1 MSALENIRKG
11 LSSSGATLIVGILI
25 VGLVATF
32 GNFLGTDNAFSNQ
45 KVLEINGQDISI
57 QEFSLEAN
65 RLNSIFS
72 NQEISLEQDQ
82 VTQIA
87 QDSLIQ
93 RILLAQQSDD
103 NGFYVNESFVKEIIQ
118 ADPTF
123 ARDGIFNL
131 DVFRGFLLRSGLG
144 AEEFQN
150 ILRTQYKSIQLNE
163 VLNASAFIPDD
174 HLNKFVSSI
183 NHHRDI
189 TFKKISLAEEANKES
204 LSEEEIINYYNE
216 EGSQFM
222 VESKASFSIIDLNTN
237 FLESK
242 VQVTDSEVSAEL
254 INLEEQ
260 SSNSGQKRIS
270 HIQVDFD
277 SLSKIEALQK
287 VDDNENKNFSDL
299 AKKYSDDKSSS
310 IKGGE
315 LPWFGINRMTPPF
328 EKVAFEIDSIGEFS
342 KPFETQYGWHIV
354 KLIDKKILGS
364 FEEEKSDIL
373 NKIDLE
379 LISFEDAVT
388 NFSDDL
394 GSKNLEGDLGYT
406 DGTIFPIEFEEVIK
420 DLSLNEVSS
429 VVELSSSFHLI
440 KLTESNVDSFTTKD
454 ARNSLID
461 QKTQSL
467 FVSIEENILSSIDGN
482 KNLIE
487 ISQLVDLPIKSF
499 SNVSLN
505 DAPEYLKASEDFL
518 DVYDSLSP
526 GEILEFPIDND
537 RLVFLEVKEFF
548 PERQKTLEEA
558 EKDIAQ
564 ILKFQKVQDNLNN
577 LVDESVLLF
586 AQANSSEL
594 TSYEDLKRDTSLLPN
609 SMVSEIF
616 SLRKDQINQIRRF
629 DALEGDT
636 YVYILDSID
645 EIELENSSEED
656 FQQNEFAKS
665 AVINI
670 EDSLLMEQLRS
681 NASIKLGNLL

>member
-11 LSSSGATLIVGILI
+11 LSSSGSTLIVGILI

-103 NGFYVNESFVKEIIQ
+103 NGFYVTESFVKEIIQ

-123 ARDGIFNL
+123 ARDGAFNL

-150 ILRTQYKSIQLNE
+150 ILKTQYKSIQLNE
-163 VLNASAFIPDD
+163 ALNASAFIPDD

-189 TFKKISLAEEANKES
+189 TFKKISLADEAKKES

-216 EGSQFM
+216 EGNQFM
-222 VESKASFSIIDLNTN
+222 IESKASFSIIDLNTN

-287 VDDNENKNFSDL
+287 VDDIKNQ
-299 AKKYSDDKSSS
+299 
-310 IKGGE
+310 
-315 LPWFGINRMTPPF
+315 
-328 EKVAFEIDSIGEFS
+328 IDSG
-342 KPFETQYGWHIV
+342 
-354 KLIDKKILGS
+354 
-364 FEEEKSDIL
+364 
-373 NKIDLE
+373 

-394 GSKNLEGDLGYT
+394 GSKSLEGDLGYT
-406 DGTIFPIEFEEVIK
+406 DGTIFPVEFEEVIK
-420 DLSLNEVSS
+420 DLSLNEISS
-429 VVELSSSFHLI
+429 VVELSSSLHLI
-440 KLTESNVDSFTTKD
+440 KLTESNVDSFTAKD

-505 DAPEYLKASEDFL
+505 DAPEYLKTSEDFL
-518 DVYDSLSP
+518 DAYDSLSP
-526 GEILEFPIDND
+526 GEIFEFPIDND
-537 RLVFLEVKEFF
+537 RLVFLEVEEFF

-558 EKDIAQ
+558 EKDIAE

-586 AQANSSEL
+586 AQASSSEL

-629 DALEGDT
+629 DAIEGDT
-636 YVYILDSID
+636 YVYTLDSID
-645 EIELENSSEED
+645 EIELEDSSEED
-656 FQQNEFAKS
+656 SQQNEFAKS

-681 NASIKLGNLL
+681 SASIKLGNLL

>member
-65 RLNSIFS
+65 RLNSIFA

-103 NGFYVNESFVKEIIQ
+103 NGFYVTESFVKEIIQ

-123 ARDGIFNL
+123 ARDGAFNL

-287 VDDNENKNFSDL
+287 VDDIQNQ
-299 AKKYSDDKSSS
+299 
-310 IKGGE
+310 
-315 LPWFGINRMTPPF
+315 
-328 EKVAFEIDSIGEFS
+328 IDSG
-342 KPFETQYGWHIV
+342 
-354 KLIDKKILGS
+354 
-364 FEEEKSDIL
+364 
-373 NKIDLE
+373 

-558 EKDIAQ
+558 EKDITQ

-636 YVYILDSID
+636 YVYTLDSID
-645 EIELENSSEED
+645 EIELENSSDED

>member
-11 LSSSGATLIVGILI
+11 LSSSGSTLIVGILI

-72 NQEISLEQDQ
+72 NQEISLEQEQ

-93 RILLAQQSDD
+93 RILLAQQSDN
-103 NGFYVNESFVKEIIQ
+103 NGFYVTESFVKEIIQ

-123 ARDGIFNL
+123 TRDGVFNL

-150 ILRTQYKSIQLNE
+150 ILKTQYKSIQLNE
-163 VLNASAFIPDD
+163 ALNASAFIPDD

-189 TFKKISLAEEANKES
+189 TFKKISLAEEAKKES
-204 LSEEEIINYYNE
+204 LSEEEIINFYNE

-222 VESKASFSIIDLNTN
+222 IESKASFSIIDLNTN

-260 SSNSGQKRIS
+260 SSKSGQKRIS
-270 HIQVDFD
+270 HIQIDFD

-287 VDDNENKNFSDL
+287 VDDI
-299 AKKYSDDKSSS
+299 KKQ
-310 IKGGE
+310 
-315 LPWFGINRMTPPF
+315 
-328 EKVAFEIDSIGEFS
+328 IDSG
-342 KPFETQYGWHIV
+342 
-354 KLIDKKILGS
+354 
-364 FEEEKSDIL
+364 
-373 NKIDLE
+373 

-394 GSKNLEGDLGYT
+394 GSKSLEGDLGYT
-406 DGTIFPIEFEEVIK
+406 DGTIFPNEFEEVIK
-420 DLSLNEVSS
+420 DLSLNEISS
-429 VVELSSSFHLI
+429 VVELSSSLHLI
-440 KLTESNVDSFTTKD
+440 KLTESNVDSFTAKD

-467 FVSIEENILSSIDGN
+467 FASIEENILSSIDGN
-482 KNLIE
+482 KDLVE
-487 ISQLVDLPIKSF
+487 ISQLLDLPVKSF
-499 SNVSLN
+499 SNVSFN
-505 DAPEYLKASEDFL
+505 DAPEYLQTSEDFL
-518 DVYDSLSP
+518 DTYDSLSP

-537 RLVFLEVKEFF
+537 RLVFLEVEEFF

-558 EKDIAQ
+558 EEDIEE

-586 AQANSSEL
+586 AQASSSEL

-629 DALEGDT
+629 DAIEGDT
-636 YVYILDSID
+636 YVYTLDSID
-645 EIELENSSEED
+645 EIELEASEED
-656 FQQNEFAKS
+656 SQQNEFAKS

-681 NASIKLGNLL
+681 SASIKLGNLL

>member
-103 NGFYVNESFVKEIIQ
+103 NGFYVTESFVKEIIQ

-123 ARDGIFNL
+123 ARDGAFNL

-277 SLSKIEALQK
+277 SLSKIEALQR
-287 VDDNENKNFSDL
+287 VD
-299 AKKYSDDKSSS
+299 
-310 IKGGE
+310 
-315 LPWFGINRMTPPF
+315 
-328 EKVAFEIDSIGEFS
+328 
-342 KPFETQYGWHIV
+342 
-354 KLIDKKILGS
+354 
-364 FEEEKSDIL
+364 DIL
-373 NKIDLE
+373 NKIDLG

-394 GSKNLEGDLGYT
+394 GSKSLEGDLGYT

-482 KNLIE
+482 KDLIE

-558 EKDIAQ
+558 EKDITQ

>member
-11 LSSSGATLIVGILI
+11 LSSSGSTLIVGILI

-32 GNFLGTDNAFSNQ
+32 GNFLGTDNTFSNQ

-87 QDSLIQ
+87 QDSLTQ

-103 NGFYVNESFVKEIIQ
+103 NGFYVTESFVKEIIQ

-123 ARDGIFNL
+123 ARDGAFNL

-150 ILRTQYKSIQLNE
+150 ILKTQYKSIQLNE
-163 VLNASAFIPDD
+163 ALNASAFIPDD
-174 HLNKFVSSI
+174 HLNKFISSI

-189 TFKKISLAEEANKES
+189 TFKKISLADEANKES
-204 LSEEEIINYYNE
+204 LSDEELINYYNE
-216 EGSQFM
+216 EGNKFM
-222 VESKASFSIIDLNTN
+222 IESKASFSIIDLNTN
-237 FLESK
+237 FLQSK

-287 VDDNENKNFSDL
+287 VDDIKNQ
-299 AKKYSDDKSSS
+299 
-310 IKGGE
+310 
-315 LPWFGINRMTPPF
+315 
-328 EKVAFEIDSIGEFS
+328 IDSG
-342 KPFETQYGWHIV
+342 
-354 KLIDKKILGS
+354 
-364 FEEEKSDIL
+364 
-373 NKIDLE
+373 

-394 GSKNLEGDLGYT
+394 GSKSLEGDLGYT
-406 DGTIFPIEFEEVIK
+406 DGTIFPVEFEEVIK
-420 DLSLNEVSS
+420 DLSLNEISS
-429 VVELSSSFHLI
+429 VVELNSSLHLI
-440 KLTESNVDSFTTKD
+440 KLTESNVDTYTARD

-505 DAPEYLKASEDFL
+505 DAPEYLKTSVDFL
-518 DVYDSLSP
+518 DAYDSLSP

-537 RLVFLEVKEFF
+537 RLVFLEVEEFF

-558 EKDIAQ
+558 EKDIAE

-586 AQANSSEL
+586 AQTSPSEL

-629 DALEGDT
+629 DAIEGDT
-636 YVYILDSID
+636 YVYTLDSID
-645 EIELENSSEED
+645 EIELEDSSEED
-656 FQQNEFAKS
+656 SQQNEFAKS

-681 NASIKLGNLL
+681 SASIKLGNLL

>member
-11 LSSSGATLIVGILI
+11 LSSSGSTLIVGILI

-103 NGFYVNESFVKEIIQ
+103 NGFYVTESFVKEIIQ

-123 ARDGIFNL
+123 SRDGVFNL

-163 VLNASAFIPDD
+163 ALNASAFIPDD

-189 TFKKISLAEEANKES
+189 TFKKISLADEAKKES

-242 VQVTDSEVSAEL
+242 VQITDSEVSAEL

-287 VDDNENKNFSDL
+287 VDDIKNQ
-299 AKKYSDDKSSS
+299 
-310 IKGGE
+310 
-315 LPWFGINRMTPPF
+315 
-328 EKVAFEIDSIGEFS
+328 IDSG
-342 KPFETQYGWHIV
+342 
-354 KLIDKKILGS
+354 
-364 FEEEKSDIL
+364 
-373 NKIDLE
+373 

-394 GSKNLEGDLGYT
+394 GSKSLEGDLGYT
-406 DGTIFPIEFEEVIK
+406 DGTIFPVEFEEVIK
-420 DLSLNEVSS
+420 DLSLNEISS
-429 VVELSSSFHLI
+429 VVELSSSLHLI
-440 KLTESNVDSFTTKD
+440 KLTESNVDSFTAKD

-505 DAPEYLKASEDFL
+505 DAPEYLKTSEDFL
-518 DVYDSLSP
+518 DAYDSLSP
-526 GEILEFPIDND
+526 GEILELPIDND
-537 RLVFLEVKEFF
+537 RLVFLEVEEFF

-558 EKDIAQ
+558 EKDINRN
-564 ILKFQKVQDNLNN
+564 IKIPK
-577 LVDESVLLF
+577 
-586 AQANSSEL
+586 SS
-594 TSYEDLKRDTSLLPN
+594 R
-609 SMVSEIF
+609 
-616 SLRKDQINQIRRF
+616 
-629 DALEGDT
+629 
-636 YVYILDSID
+636 
-645 EIELENSSEED
+645 
-656 FQQNEFAKS
+656 
-665 AVINI
+665 
-670 EDSLLMEQLRS
+670 
-681 NASIKLGNLL
+681 

>member
-11 LSSSGATLIVGILI
+11 LSSSGSTLIVGILI

-65 RLNSIFS
+65 RLNSIFT

-103 NGFYVNESFVKEIIQ
+103 NGFHVTETFVKEIIQ

-123 ARDGIFNL
+123 SRDGVFNL

-150 ILRTQYKSIQLNE
+150 ILSTQYKSIQLNE
-163 VLNASAFIPDD
+163 TLNASAFVPDD
-174 HLNKFVSSI
+174 HLSKFISSI

-189 TFKKISLAEEANKES
+189 TFKKISLDEEAKKES
-204 LSEEEIINYYNE
+204 LSQDEIMNYYNE

-222 VESKASFSIIDLNTN
+222 LASKSSFSMIDLNVN

-242 VQVTDSEVSAEL
+242 IQITDSEVSAEL
-254 INLEEQ
+254 INLKEQ

-277 SLSKIEALQK
+277 SLSKIQALQE
-287 VDDNENKNFSDL
+287 VNEIKNQ
-299 AKKYSDDKSSS
+299 
-310 IKGGE
+310 
-315 LPWFGINRMTPPF
+315 
-328 EKVAFEIDSIGEFS
+328 IDSG
-342 KPFETQYGWHIV
+342 
-354 KLIDKKILGS
+354 
-364 FEEEKSDIL
+364 
-373 NKIDLE
+373 
-379 LISFEDAVT
+379 LISFKDAVT

-394 GSKNLEGDLGYT
+394 GSKSLEGDLGYT

-420 DLSLNEVSS
+420 DLSLNEISS
-429 VVELSSSFHLI
+429 VVELSSSLHLI
-440 KLTESNVDSFTTKD
+440 KLTESNVDTYTARD

-482 KNLIE
+482 QNLKE
-487 ISQLVDLPIKSF
+487 ISQSVDLPIKSF
-499 SNVSLN
+499 SKVSLN
-505 DAPEYLKASEDFL
+505 DAPEYLKTSEVFL
-518 DVYDSLSP
+518 DAYDSLSP

-537 RLVFLEVKEFF
+537 RLVFLEVEEFF
-548 PERQKTLEEA
+548 PERQKTFEEA
-558 EKDIAQ
+558 EKDISE
-564 ILKFQKVQDNLNN
+564 ILKFQKVQSNLSN
-577 LVDESVLLF
+577 LVDESILLF
-586 AQANSSEL
+586 AKSNSPEL

-636 YVYILDSID
+636 YVYTLDSID
-645 EIELENSSEED
+645 EIKLDDSSKD
-656 FQQNEFAKS
+656 DQQNEFAKS

>member
-65 RLNSIFS
+65 RLNSIFA

-103 NGFYVNESFVKEIIQ
+103 NGFYVTESFVKEIIQ

-123 ARDGIFNL
+123 ARDGAFNL

-277 SLSKIEALQK
+277 SLSKIEALQR
-287 VDDNENKNFSDL
+287 VD
-299 AKKYSDDKSSS
+299 
-310 IKGGE
+310 
-315 LPWFGINRMTPPF
+315 
-328 EKVAFEIDSIGEFS
+328 
-342 KPFETQYGWHIV
+342 
-354 KLIDKKILGS
+354 
-364 FEEEKSDIL
+364 DIL
-373 NKIDLE
+373 NKIDLG

-440 KLTESNVDSFTTKD
+440 KLTESNIDSFTTKD

-505 DAPEYLKASEDFL
+505 DAPEYLKTSEDFL
-518 DVYDSLSP
+518 NVYDSLLP

-558 EKDIAQ
+558 EKDITQ

-636 YVYILDSID
+636 YVYTLDSID

-670 EDSLLMEQLRS
+670 EESLLMEQLRS

>member
-11 LSSSGATLIVGILI
+11 LSSSGSTLIVGILI

-103 NGFYVNESFVKEIIQ
+103 NGFYVSESFVKEIIQ

-123 ARDGIFNL
+123 ARDGAFNL

-150 ILRTQYKSIQLNE
+150 ILKTQYKSIQLNE
-163 VLNASAFIPDD
+163 ALNASAFIPDD
-174 HLNKFVSSI
+174 HLNKFISSI

-189 TFKKISLAEEANKES
+189 TFKKISLADEANKES
-204 LSEEEIINYYNE
+204 LSEGEIINYYNE
-216 EGSQFM
+216 EGNQFM
-222 VESKASFSIIDLNTN
+222 IESKASFSIIDLNTN

-277 SLSKIEALQK
+277 SPTKIEALQE
-287 VDDNENKNFSDL
+287 VNDIKNQ
-299 AKKYSDDKSSS
+299 
-310 IKGGE
+310 
-315 LPWFGINRMTPPF
+315 
-328 EKVAFEIDSIGEFS
+328 IDSG
-342 KPFETQYGWHIV
+342 
-354 KLIDKKILGS
+354 
-364 FEEEKSDIL
+364 
-373 NKIDLE
+373 

-394 GSKNLEGDLGYT
+394 GSKSLEGDLGYT
-406 DGTIFPIEFEEVIK
+406 DGTIFPIEFEDAIK

-429 VVELSSSFHLI
+429 VIELSSSLHLI
-440 KLTESNVDSFTTKD
+440 KLTESNVDTYTARD

-505 DAPEYLKASEDFL
+505 DAPEYLKTSDDFL
-518 DVYDSLSP
+518 NSYDSFEP
-526 GEILEFPIDND
+526 GEIFEFPIDND
-537 RLVFLEVKEFF
+537 RLVFLEVSEFF

-558 EKDIAQ
+558 EKDIIE

-586 AQANSSEL
+586 AQASSSEL

-629 DALEGDT
+629 DAIEGDT
-636 YVYILDSID
+636 YVYTLDSID
-645 EIELENSSEED
+645 EIELEESSGED
-656 FQQNEFAKS
+656 SQQNEFAKS

>member
-65 RLNSIFS
+65 RLNSIFA

-103 NGFYVNESFVKEIIQ
+103 NGFYVTESFVKEIIQ

-123 ARDGIFNL
+123 ARDGAFNL

-287 VDDNENKNFSDL
+287 VDDIKNQ
-299 AKKYSDDKSSS
+299 
-310 IKGGE
+310 
-315 LPWFGINRMTPPF
+315 
-328 EKVAFEIDSIGEFS
+328 IDSG
-342 KPFETQYGWHIV
+342 
-354 KLIDKKILGS
+354 
-364 FEEEKSDIL
+364 
-373 NKIDLE
+373 
-379 LISFEDAVT
+379 LISFEDAVN
-388 NFSDDL
+388 NFSDDM

-636 YVYILDSID
+636 YVYTLDSID
-645 EIELENSSEED
+645 EIELENSSDED

-670 EDSLLMEQLRS
+670 EESLLMKQLRS

>member
-103 NGFYVNESFVKEIIQ
+103 NGFYVTESFVKEIIQ

-123 ARDGIFNL
+123 ARDGAFDL

-287 VDDNENKNFSDL
+287 VDDIQNQ
-299 AKKYSDDKSSS
+299 
-310 IKGGE
+310 
-315 LPWFGINRMTPPF
+315 
-328 EKVAFEIDSIGEFS
+328 IDSG
-342 KPFETQYGWHIV
+342 
-354 KLIDKKILGS
+354 
-364 FEEEKSDIL
+364 
-373 NKIDLE
+373 

-482 KNLIE
+482 KDLVE

-505 DAPEYLKASEDFL
+505 DAPEYLKTSEDFL
-518 DVYDSLSP
+518 NVYDSLLP

-558 EKDIAQ
+558 EKDITQ

-636 YVYILDSID
+636 YVYTLDSID
-645 EIELENSSEED
+645 EIELENSSDED

>member
-65 RLNSIFS
+65 RLNSIFA

-103 NGFYVNESFVKEIIQ
+103 NGFYVAESFVKEIIQ

-277 SLSKIEALQK
+277 SLSKIEALQR
-287 VDDNENKNFSDL
+287 VD
-299 AKKYSDDKSSS
+299 
-310 IKGGE
+310 
-315 LPWFGINRMTPPF
+315 
-328 EKVAFEIDSIGEFS
+328 
-342 KPFETQYGWHIV
+342 
-354 KLIDKKILGS
+354 
-364 FEEEKSDIL
+364 DIL

-394 GSKNLEGDLGYT
+394 GSKSLEGDLGYT

-636 YVYILDSID
+636 YVYTLDSID
-645 EIELENSSEED
+645 EIELENSSDED

-670 EDSLLMEQLRS
+670 EESLLMKQLRS

>member
-65 RLNSIFS
+65 RLNSIFA

-103 NGFYVNESFVKEIIQ
+103 NGFYVTESFVKEIIQ

-123 ARDGIFNL
+123 ARDGAFNL

-277 SLSKIEALQK
+277 SLSKIEALQR
-287 VDDNENKNFSDL
+287 VD
-299 AKKYSDDKSSS
+299 
-310 IKGGE
+310 
-315 LPWFGINRMTPPF
+315 
-328 EKVAFEIDSIGEFS
+328 
-342 KPFETQYGWHIV
+342 
-354 KLIDKKILGS
+354 
-364 FEEEKSDIL
+364 DIL
-373 NKIDLE
+373 NKIDLG

-505 DAPEYLKASEDFL
+505 DAPEYLKTSEDFL
-518 DVYDSLSP
+518 NVYDSLLP

>member
-11 LSSSGATLIVGILI
+11 LSSSGSTLIVGILI

-103 NGFYVNESFVKEIIQ
+103 NGFYVAESFVKEIIQ

-123 ARDGIFNL
+123 ARDGAFNL

-150 ILRTQYKSIQLNE
+150 ILKTQYKSIQLNE
-163 VLNASAFIPDD
+163 ALNASAFIPDN

-189 TFKKISLAEEANKES
+189 TFKKISLADEANKES
-204 LSEEEIINYYNE
+204 LSDEELINYYNE
-216 EGSQFM
+216 EGNKFM
-222 VESKASFSIIDLNTN
+222 IESKASFSIIDLNTN

-277 SLSKIEALQK
+277 SLSKIEALQR
-287 VDDNENKNFSDL
+287 VDDI
-299 AKKYSDDKSSS
+299 KKQ
-310 IKGGE
+310 
-315 LPWFGINRMTPPF
+315 
-328 EKVAFEIDSIGEFS
+328 IDSG
-342 KPFETQYGWHIV
+342 
-354 KLIDKKILGS
+354 
-364 FEEEKSDIL
+364 
-373 NKIDLE
+373 

-394 GSKNLEGDLGYT
+394 GSKSLEGDLGYT
-406 DGTIFPIEFEEVIK
+406 DGTIFPVEFEEVIK
-420 DLSLNEVSS
+420 DLSLNEISS
-429 VVELSSSFHLI
+429 VVELSSSLHLI
-440 KLTESNVDSFTTKD
+440 KLTESNVDSFTAKD

-505 DAPEYLKASEDFL
+505 DAPEYLKTSEDFL
-518 DVYDSLSP
+518 DAYDSLSP

-537 RLVFLEVKEFF
+537 RLVFLEVEEFF

-558 EKDIAQ
+558 EEDITE

-586 AQANSSEL
+586 AQASSSEL

-629 DALEGDT
+629 DAIEGDT
-636 YVYILDSID
+636 YVYTLDSID
-645 EIELENSSEED
+645 EIELEASEED
-656 FQQNEFAKS
+656 SQQNEFAKS

-681 NASIKLGNLL
+681 SASIKLGNLL

>member
-11 LSSSGATLIVGILI
+11 LSSSGSTLIVGILI

-103 NGFYVNESFVKEIIQ
+103 NGFYVTESFVKEIIQ

-123 ARDGIFNL
+123 ARDGAFNL
-131 DVFRGFLLRSGLG
+131 DIFRGFLLRSGLG

-163 VLNASAFIPDD
+163 ALNASAFIPDD

-189 TFKKISLAEEANKES
+189 TFKKISLTDEANKES

-216 EGSQFM
+216 EGNRFM
-222 VESKASFSIIDLNTN
+222 VESKAAFSIIDLNTN

-287 VDDNENKNFSDL
+287 VDDIKNQ
-299 AKKYSDDKSSS
+299 
-310 IKGGE
+310 
-315 LPWFGINRMTPPF
+315 
-328 EKVAFEIDSIGEFS
+328 IDSG
-342 KPFETQYGWHIV
+342 
-354 KLIDKKILGS
+354 
-364 FEEEKSDIL
+364 
-373 NKIDLE
+373 

-394 GSKNLEGDLGYT
+394 GSKSLEGDLGYT
-406 DGTIFPIEFEEVIK
+406 DGTIFPVEFEEVIK
-420 DLSLNEVSS
+420 DLSLNEISS
-429 VVELSSSFHLI
+429 VVELSSSLHLI
-440 KLTESNVDSFTTKD
+440 KLTESNVDSFTAID
-454 ARNSLID
+454 ARNYLID

-505 DAPEYLKASEDFL
+505 DAPEYLRTSEDFL
-518 DVYDSLSP
+518 DAYDSLSP
-526 GEILEFPIDND
+526 GEILELPIDND
-537 RLVFLEVKEFF
+537 RLVFLEVEEFF

-558 EKDIAQ
+558 KEDITE
-564 ILKFQKVQDNLNN
+564 ILKVQKVQDNLNN

-586 AQANSSEL
+586 AQASSSEL

-629 DALEGDT
+629 DAIEGDT
-636 YVYILDSID
+636 YVYTLDSID
-645 EIELENSSEED
+645 EIESETSEED
-656 FQQNEFAKS
+656 SQQNEFAKS

-681 NASIKLGNLL
+681 SASIKLGNLL

>member
-11 LSSSGATLIVGILI
+11 LSSSGSTLIVGILI

-103 NGFYVNESFVKEIIQ
+103 NGFYVTESFVKEIIQ

-123 ARDGIFNL
+123 ARDGAFNL

-163 VLNASAFIPDD
+163 ALNASAFIPDD

-189 TFKKISLAEEANKES
+189 TFKKISLADEAKKES

-287 VDDNENKNFSDL
+287 VDDIKNQ
-299 AKKYSDDKSSS
+299 
-310 IKGGE
+310 
-315 LPWFGINRMTPPF
+315 
-328 EKVAFEIDSIGEFS
+328 IDSG
-342 KPFETQYGWHIV
+342 
-354 KLIDKKILGS
+354 
-364 FEEEKSDIL
+364 
-373 NKIDLE
+373 

-394 GSKNLEGDLGYT
+394 GSKSLEGDLGYT
-406 DGTIFPIEFEEVIK
+406 DGTIFPVEFEEVIK
-420 DLSLNEVSS
+420 DLSLNEISS
-429 VVELSSSFHLI
+429 VVELSSSLHLI
-440 KLTESNVDSFTTKD
+440 KLTESNVDSFTAKD

-505 DAPEYLKASEDFL
+505 DAPEYLKTSEDFL
-518 DVYDSLSP
+518 DAYDSLSP
-526 GEILEFPIDND
+526 GEILELPIDND
-537 RLVFLEVKEFF
+537 RLVFLEVEEFF

-558 EKDIAQ
+558 EKDITE

-586 AQANSSEL
+586 AQTSSSEL

-629 DALEGDT
+629 DAIEGDT
-636 YVYILDSID
+636 YVYTLDSID
-645 EIELENSSEED
+645 EIELEDSSEED
-656 FQQNEFAKS
+656 SQQNEFAKS

>member
-65 RLNSIFS
+65 RLNSIFA

-103 NGFYVNESFVKEIIQ
+103 NGFYVAESFVKEIIQ

-204 LSEEEIINYYNE
+204 LSEEEMINYYNE

-277 SLSKIEALQK
+277 SLSKIEALQR
-287 VDDNENKNFSDL
+287 VD
-299 AKKYSDDKSSS
+299 
-310 IKGGE
+310 
-315 LPWFGINRMTPPF
+315 
-328 EKVAFEIDSIGEFS
+328 
-342 KPFETQYGWHIV
+342 
-354 KLIDKKILGS
+354 
-364 FEEEKSDIL
+364 DIL
-373 NKIDLE
+373 NKIDLG

-394 GSKNLEGDLGYT
+394 GSKSLEGDLGYT

-636 YVYILDSID
+636 YVYTLDSID
-645 EIELENSSEED
+645 EIELENSSDED

-670 EDSLLMEQLRS
+670 EESLLMEQLRS

>member
-65 RLNSIFS
+65 RLNSIFA

-103 NGFYVNESFVKEIIQ
+103 NGFYVTESFVKEIIQ

-123 ARDGIFNL
+123 ARDGAFNL

-287 VDDNENKNFSDL
+287 VDDI
-299 AKKYSDDKSSS
+299 KKQ
-310 IKGGE
+310 
-315 LPWFGINRMTPPF
+315 L
-328 EKVAFEIDSIGEFS
+328 DSG
-342 KPFETQYGWHIV
+342 
-354 KLIDKKILGS
+354 
-364 FEEEKSDIL
+364 
-373 NKIDLE
+373 

-394 GSKNLEGDLGYT
+394 GSKSLEGDLGYT

-482 KNLIE
+482 KDLIE
-487 ISQLVDLPIKSF
+487 ISKLVDLPIKSF

-558 EKDIAQ
+558 EKDITQ

-636 YVYILDSID
+636 YVYTLDSID
-645 EIELENSSEED
+645 EIELENSSDED

-670 EDSLLMEQLRS
+670 EESLLMEQLRS

>member
-11 LSSSGATLIVGILI
+11 LSSSGSTLIVGILI

-65 RLNSIFS
+65 RLNSIFT

-103 NGFYVNESFVKEIIQ
+103 NGFHVTETFVKEIIQ

-123 ARDGIFNL
+123 SRDGIFNL

-150 ILRTQYKSIQLNE
+150 ILSTQYKSIQLHE
-163 VLNASAFIPDD
+163 ALNASAFVPDD
-174 HLNKFVSSI
+174 HLSKFISSI

-189 TFKKISLAEEANKES
+189 TFKKISLTEEAKKET
-204 LSEEEIINYYNE
+204 LSQAEIMNYYNK

-242 VQVTDSEVSAEL
+242 VQITDSEVSAEL

-277 SLSKIEALQK
+277 SLSKIEALQE
-287 VDDNENKNFSDL
+287 VNEIKNQ
-299 AKKYSDDKSSS
+299 
-310 IKGGE
+310 
-315 LPWFGINRMTPPF
+315 
-328 EKVAFEIDSIGEFS
+328 IDSG
-342 KPFETQYGWHIV
+342 
-354 KLIDKKILGS
+354 
-364 FEEEKSDIL
+364 
-373 NKIDLE
+373 
-379 LISFEDAVT
+379 LISFKDAVT

-394 GSKNLEGDLGYT
+394 GSKSLEGDLGYT

-420 DLSLNEVSS
+420 DLSLNEISS
-429 VVELSSSFHLI
+429 VVELSSSLHLI
-440 KLTESNVDSFTTKD
+440 KLTESNVDTYTARD

-482 KNLIE
+482 KNLKE
-487 ISQLVDLPIKSF
+487 ISQSVDLPIKSF
-499 SNVSLN
+499 SKVSLN
-505 DAPEYLKASEDFL
+505 DAPEYLKTSEVFL
-518 DVYDSLSP
+518 DAYDSLSP

-537 RLVFLEVKEFF
+537 RLVFLEVEEFF
-548 PERQKTLEEA
+548 PERQKTFEEA
-558 EKDIAQ
+558 EKDISE
-564 ILKFQKVQDNLNN
+564 ILRFQKVQRNLNN
-577 LVDESVLLF
+577 LVDESILLF
-586 AQANSSEL
+586 AKSNSPEL

-636 YVYILDSID
+636 YVYTLDSID
-645 EIELENSSEED
+645 EIKLDDSSED
-656 FQQNEFAKS
+656 DQQNEFAKS

>member
-65 RLNSIFS
+65 RLNSIFA

-103 NGFYVNESFVKEIIQ
+103 NGFYVTESFVKEIIQ

-123 ARDGIFNL
+123 ARDGAFNL

-287 VDDNENKNFSDL
+287 VDDIQNQ
-299 AKKYSDDKSSS
+299 
-310 IKGGE
+310 
-315 LPWFGINRMTPPF
+315 
-328 EKVAFEIDSIGEFS
+328 IDSG
-342 KPFETQYGWHIV
+342 
-354 KLIDKKILGS
+354 
-364 FEEEKSDIL
+364 
-373 NKIDLE
+373 

-526 GEILEFPIDND
+526 GEILEFTIDND

-558 EKDIAQ
+558 EKDITQ

-636 YVYILDSID
+636 YVYTLDSID
-645 EIELENSSEED
+645 EIELENSSDED

>member
-65 RLNSIFS
+65 RLNSIFA

-103 NGFYVNESFVKEIIQ
+103 NGFYVTESFVKEIIQ

-123 ARDGIFNL
+123 ARDGAFNL

-204 LSEEEIINYYNE
+204 LSEEEMINYYNE

-287 VDDNENKNFSDL
+287 VDDIQNQ
-299 AKKYSDDKSSS
+299 
-310 IKGGE
+310 
-315 LPWFGINRMTPPF
+315 
-328 EKVAFEIDSIGEFS
+328 IDSG
-342 KPFETQYGWHIV
+342 
-354 KLIDKKILGS
+354 
-364 FEEEKSDIL
+364 
-373 NKIDLE
+373 
-379 LISFEDAVT
+379 LISFEDAVI

-505 DAPEYLKASEDFL
+505 DAPEYLKTSEDFL
-518 DVYDSLSP
+518 NVYDSLLP

-558 EKDIAQ
+558 EKDITQ

-636 YVYILDSID
+636 YVYTLDSID
-645 EIELENSSEED
+645 EIELENSSDED

-670 EDSLLMEQLRS
+670 EESLLMEQLRS

>member
-103 NGFYVNESFVKEIIQ
+103 NGFYVTESFVKEIIQ

-123 ARDGIFNL
+123 ARDGAFNL

-277 SLSKIEALQK
+277 SLSKIEALQR
-287 VDDNENKNFSDL
+287 VD
-299 AKKYSDDKSSS
+299 
-310 IKGGE
+310 
-315 LPWFGINRMTPPF
+315 
-328 EKVAFEIDSIGEFS
+328 
-342 KPFETQYGWHIV
+342 
-354 KLIDKKILGS
+354 
-364 FEEEKSDIL
+364 DIL
-373 NKIDLE
+373 NKIDLG

-558 EKDIAQ
+558 EKDITQ

-636 YVYILDSID
+636 YVYTLDSID
-645 EIELENSSEED
+645 EIELENSSDED

>member
-11 LSSSGATLIVGILI
+11 LSSSGSTLIVGILI

-103 NGFYVNESFVKEIIQ
+103 NGFYVAESFVKEIIQ

-144 AEEFQN
+144 TEEFQN
-150 ILRTQYKSIQLNE
+150 ILSTQYKSIQLNE
-163 VLNASAFIPDD
+163 ALNASAFIPDD
-174 HLNKFVSSI
+174 HLNKFISSI

-189 TFKKISLAEEANKES
+189 TFRRISLADEANKES
-204 LSEEEIINYYNE
+204 PSKEEIAYYYSE
-216 EGSQFM
+216 KGFQFM
-222 VESKASFSIIDLNTN
+222 VESKATFSIIDLNTN

-287 VDDNENKNFSDL
+287 VDDILNQ
-299 AKKYSDDKSSS
+299 
-310 IKGGE
+310 
-315 LPWFGINRMTPPF
+315 
-328 EKVAFEIDSIGEFS
+328 IDSG
-342 KPFETQYGWHIV
+342 
-354 KLIDKKILGS
+354 
-364 FEEEKSDIL
+364 
-373 NKIDLE
+373 
-379 LISFEDAVT
+379 LISFEDAVN

-467 FVSIEENILSSIDGN
+467 FVSIEENILSSIDEN
-482 KNLIE
+482 KDLIE
-487 ISQLVDLPIKSF
+487 ISKLVDLPIKSF

-505 DAPEYLKASEDFL
+505 DAPEYLKTSEDFL
-518 DVYDSLSP
+518 NVYDSLLP

-558 EKDIAQ
+558 EKDITQ

-636 YVYILDSID
+636 YVYTLDSID
-645 EIELENSSEED
+645 EIELENSSDED

-670 EDSLLMEQLRS
+670 EESLLMEQLRS

>member
-65 RLNSIFS
+65 RLNSIFA

-103 NGFYVNESFVKEIIQ
+103 NGFYVTESFVKEIIQ

-123 ARDGIFNL
+123 ARDGAFNL

-287 VDDNENKNFSDL
+287 VDDIQNQ
-299 AKKYSDDKSSS
+299 
-310 IKGGE
+310 
-315 LPWFGINRMTPPF
+315 
-328 EKVAFEIDSIGEFS
+328 IDSG
-342 KPFETQYGWHIV
+342 
-354 KLIDKKILGS
+354 
-364 FEEEKSDIL
+364 
-373 NKIDLE
+373 

-558 EKDIAQ
+558 EKDITQ

-636 YVYILDSID
+636 YVYTLDSID

>member
-103 NGFYVNESFVKEIIQ
+103 NGFYVTESFVKEIIQ

-123 ARDGIFNL
+123 ARDGAFNL

-189 TFKKISLAEEANKES
+189 TFKKISLAEEANKEN

-216 EGSQFM
+216 EGFQFM

-254 INLEEQ
+254 VNLEEQ

-287 VDDNENKNFSDL
+287 VDDIQNQ
-299 AKKYSDDKSSS
+299 
-310 IKGGE
+310 
-315 LPWFGINRMTPPF
+315 
-328 EKVAFEIDSIGEFS
+328 IDSG
-342 KPFETQYGWHIV
+342 
-354 KLIDKKILGS
+354 
-364 FEEEKSDIL
+364 
-373 NKIDLE
+373 

-482 KNLIE
+482 KDLIE

-505 DAPEYLKASEDFL
+505 DAPEYLKTSEDFL
-518 DVYDSLSP
+518 NVYDSLLP

-558 EKDIAQ
+558 EKDITQ

>member
-1 MSALENIRKG
+1 MSALDNIRKG
-11 LSSSGATLIVGILI
+11 LSSSGSTLIVGILI

-93 RILLAQQSDD
+93 RILLAQQSED
-103 NGFYVNESFVKEIIQ
+103 NGFYVTESFVKEIIQ

-123 ARDGIFNL
+123 SRDGVFNL

-163 VLNASAFIPDD
+163 ALNASAFIPDD

-189 TFKKISLAEEANKES
+189 TFKKISLADEAKKES

-216 EGSQFM
+216 EGFQFM

-260 SSNSGQKRIS
+260 SSSSGQKRIS

-287 VDDNENKNFSDL
+287 VDDIKNQ
-299 AKKYSDDKSSS
+299 
-310 IKGGE
+310 
-315 LPWFGINRMTPPF
+315 
-328 EKVAFEIDSIGEFS
+328 IDSG
-342 KPFETQYGWHIV
+342 
-354 KLIDKKILGS
+354 
-364 FEEEKSDIL
+364 
-373 NKIDLE
+373 

-394 GSKNLEGDLGYT
+394 GSKSLEGDLGYT
-406 DGTIFPIEFEEVIK
+406 DGTIFPVEFEEVIK
-420 DLSLNEVSS
+420 DLSLNEISS
-429 VVELSSSFHLI
+429 VVELSSSLHLI
-440 KLTESNVDSFTTKD
+440 KLTESNVDSFTAKD

-487 ISQLVDLPIKSF
+487 ISQLVDLPINSF

-505 DAPEYLKASEDFL
+505 DSPEYLKTSEDFL
-518 DVYDSLSP
+518 DAYNSLSP

-537 RLVFLEVKEFF
+537 RLVFLEVEEYF

-558 EKDIAQ
+558 EKDITE

-577 LVDESVLLF
+577 IVDESVLLF
-586 AQANSSEL
+586 AQASSSEL

-629 DALEGDT
+629 DAIEGDT
-636 YVYILDSID
+636 YVYTLDSID
-645 EIELENSSEED
+645 EIELEASEED
-656 FQQNEFAKS
+656 SQQNEFAKS

-681 NASIKLGNLL
+681 SASIKLGNLL

>member
-11 LSSSGATLIVGILI
+11 LSSSGSTLIVGILI

-103 NGFYVNESFVKEIIQ
+103 NGFYVTESFVKEIIQ

-123 ARDGIFNL
+123 SRDGVFNL

-163 VLNASAFIPDD
+163 ALNASAFIPDD

-189 TFKKISLAEEANKES
+189 TFKKISLADEAKKES

-242 VQVTDSEVSAEL
+242 VQITDSEVSAEL

-287 VDDNENKNFSDL
+287 VDDIKNQ
-299 AKKYSDDKSSS
+299 
-310 IKGGE
+310 
-315 LPWFGINRMTPPF
+315 
-328 EKVAFEIDSIGEFS
+328 IDSG
-342 KPFETQYGWHIV
+342 
-354 KLIDKKILGS
+354 
-364 FEEEKSDIL
+364 
-373 NKIDLE
+373 

-394 GSKNLEGDLGYT
+394 GSKSLEGDLGYT
-406 DGTIFPIEFEEVIK
+406 DGTIFPVEFEEVIK
-420 DLSLNEVSS
+420 DLSLNEISS
-429 VVELSSSFHLI
+429 VVELSSSLHLI
-440 KLTESNVDSFTTKD
+440 KLTESNVDSFTAKD

-505 DAPEYLKASEDFL
+505 DAPEYLKTSEDFL
-518 DVYDSLSP
+518 DAYDSLSP
-526 GEILEFPIDND
+526 GEIFEFPIDND
-537 RLVFLEVKEFF
+537 RLVFLEVEEFF

-558 EKDIAQ
+558 EKDITE

-586 AQANSSEL
+586 AQTSSSEL

-629 DALEGDT
+629 DAIEGDT
-636 YVYILDSID
+636 YVYTLDSID
-645 EIELENSSEED
+645 EIELEDSSEED
-656 FQQNEFAKS
+656 SQQNEFAKS

>member
-11 LSSSGATLIVGILI
+11 LSSSGSTLIVGILI

-65 RLNSIFS
+65 RLSSIFS

-103 NGFYVNESFVKEIIQ
+103 NGFYVSESFVKEIIQ

-123 ARDGIFNL
+123 SRDGTFNL

-163 VLNASAFIPDD
+163 ALNASAFIPDD

-189 TFKKISLAEEANKES
+189 TFKKISLADEAKKES

-216 EGSQFM
+216 VGFQFM

-242 VQVTDSEVSAEL
+242 VQITGSEVSAEL

-277 SLSKIEALQK
+277 SLSRIEALQK
-287 VDDNENKNFSDL
+287 VDDIKNQ
-299 AKKYSDDKSSS
+299 
-310 IKGGE
+310 
-315 LPWFGINRMTPPF
+315 
-328 EKVAFEIDSIGEFS
+328 IDSG
-342 KPFETQYGWHIV
+342 
-354 KLIDKKILGS
+354 
-364 FEEEKSDIL
+364 
-373 NKIDLE
+373 

-394 GSKNLEGDLGYT
+394 GSKSLEGDLGYT
-406 DGTIFPIEFEEVIK
+406 DGTIFPVEFEEVIK
-420 DLSLNEVSS
+420 DMSLNEISS
-429 VVELSSSFHLI
+429 VVELGSSLHLI
-440 KLTESNVDSFTTKD
+440 KLTESNVDSFTAKD

-467 FVSIEENILSSIDGN
+467 FASIEENILSSIDGN
-482 KNLIE
+482 KDLIE
-487 ISQLVDLPIKSF
+487 ISKLLDLPVKSF

-505 DAPEYLKASEDFL
+505 DAPEYLQTSEDFL

-537 RLVFLEVKEFF
+537 RLVFLEVEEFF

-558 EKDIAQ
+558 KKEITE

-586 AQANSSEL
+586 AQTSSSEL

-629 DALEGDT
+629 DAIEGDT
-636 YVYILDSID
+636 YVYTLDSID
-645 EIELENSSEED
+645 EIELEASEED
-656 FQQNEFAKS
+656 SQQNEFAKS
-665 AVINI
+665 AMINI

-681 NASIKLGNLL
+681 SASIKLGNLL

>member
-103 NGFYVNESFVKEIIQ
+103 NGFYVTESFVKEIIQ

-123 ARDGIFNL
+123 ARDGAFNL

-189 TFKKISLAEEANKES
+189 TFKKISLAEEAKKEN

-216 EGSQFM
+216 EGFQFM

-287 VDDNENKNFSDL
+287 VDD
-299 AKKYSDDKSSS
+299 
-310 IKGGE
+310 I
-315 LPWFGINRMTPPF
+315 
-328 EKVAFEIDSIGEFS
+328 
-342 KPFETQYGWHIV
+342 Q
-354 KLIDKKILGS
+354 
-364 FEEEKSDIL
+364 
-373 NKIDLE
+373 NKIDSG

-482 KNLIE
+482 KDLIE
-487 ISQLVDLPIKSF
+487 ISKLVDLPIKSF

-505 DAPEYLKASEDFL
+505 DAPEYLKTSEDFL
-518 DVYDSLSP
+518 NVYDSLLS

-558 EKDIAQ
+558 EKDITQ
-564 ILKFQKVQDNLNN
+564 ILKLQKVQDNLNN
-577 LVDESVLLF
+577 LVDESILLF

>member
-65 RLNSIFS
+65 RLNSIFA

-103 NGFYVNESFVKEIIQ
+103 NGFYVAESFVKEIIQ

-287 VDDNENKNFSDL
+287 VDDIQNQ
-299 AKKYSDDKSSS
+299 
-310 IKGGE
+310 
-315 LPWFGINRMTPPF
+315 
-328 EKVAFEIDSIGEFS
+328 IDSG
-342 KPFETQYGWHIV
+342 
-354 KLIDKKILGS
+354 
-364 FEEEKSDIL
+364 
-373 NKIDLE
+373 

-505 DAPEYLKASEDFL
+505 DAPEYLKTSEDFL
-518 DVYDSLSP
+518 NVYDSLLP

>member
-103 NGFYVNESFVKEIIQ
+103 NGFYVTESFVKEIIQ

-123 ARDGIFNL
+123 ARDGAFNL

-287 VDDNENKNFSDL
+287 VDDIQNQ
-299 AKKYSDDKSSS
+299 
-310 IKGGE
+310 
-315 LPWFGINRMTPPF
+315 
-328 EKVAFEIDSIGEFS
+328 IDSG
-342 KPFETQYGWHIV
+342 
-354 KLIDKKILGS
+354 
-364 FEEEKSDIL
+364 
-373 NKIDLE
+373 

-482 KNLIE
+482 KDLVE

-505 DAPEYLKASEDFL
+505 DAPEYLKTSEDFL
-518 DVYDSLSP
+518 NVYDSLLP

-558 EKDIAQ
+558 EKDITQ

-636 YVYILDSID
+636 YVYTLDSID
-645 EIELENSSEED
+645 EIELENSSDED

-670 EDSLLMEQLRS
+670 EESLLMEQLRS

>member
-103 NGFYVNESFVKEIIQ
+103 NGFYVTESFVKEIIQ

-123 ARDGIFNL
+123 ARDGAFNL

-189 TFKKISLAEEANKES
+189 TFKKISLAEEAKKES

-216 EGSQFM
+216 EGFQFM

-287 VDDNENKNFSDL
+287 VDDIQNQ
-299 AKKYSDDKSSS
+299 
-310 IKGGE
+310 
-315 LPWFGINRMTPPF
+315 
-328 EKVAFEIDSIGEFS
+328 IDSG
-342 KPFETQYGWHIV
+342 
-354 KLIDKKILGS
+354 
-364 FEEEKSDIL
+364 
-373 NKIDLE
+373 

-467 FVSIEENILSSIDGN
+467 FVSIEENILSSIDEN
-482 KNLIE
+482 KDLIE
-487 ISQLVDLPIKSF
+487 ISKLVDLPIKSF

-505 DAPEYLKASEDFL
+505 DAPEYLKTSEDFL
-518 DVYDSLSP
+518 NVYDSLLP

-548 PERQKTLEEA
+548 PERQKNLEEA
-558 EKDIAQ
+558 EKDITQ

-645 EIELENSSEED
+645 EIELENSSDED

>member
-11 LSSSGATLIVGILI
+11 LSSSGSTLIVGILI
-25 VGLVATF
+25 IGLVATF

-65 RLNSIFS
+65 RLNSIFT

-93 RILLAQQSDD
+93 RILLAQQSDN
-103 NGFYVNESFVKEIIQ
+103 NGFHVTETFVKEIIQ

-123 ARDGIFNL
+123 SRDGVFNL

-150 ILRTQYKSIQLNE
+150 ILSTQYKSIQLNE
-163 VLNASAFIPDD
+163 ALNASAFVPDD
-174 HLNKFVSSI
+174 HLSKFISSI

-189 TFKKISLAEEANKES
+189 TFKKISLAEEAKKES
-204 LSEEEIINYYNE
+204 LSQDEIMNYYNE

-222 VESKASFSIIDLNTN
+222 LASKSSFSIIDLNVN

-242 VQVTDSEVSAEL
+242 IQITDSEVSAEL

-277 SLSKIEALQK
+277 SLSKIEALQE
-287 VDDNENKNFSDL
+287 VNEIKNQ
-299 AKKYSDDKSSS
+299 
-310 IKGGE
+310 
-315 LPWFGINRMTPPF
+315 
-328 EKVAFEIDSIGEFS
+328 IDSG
-342 KPFETQYGWHIV
+342 
-354 KLIDKKILGS
+354 
-364 FEEEKSDIL
+364 
-373 NKIDLE
+373 

-394 GSKNLEGDLGYT
+394 GSKSLVGDLGYT

-420 DLSLNEVSS
+420 DLSLNEISS
-429 VVELSSSFHLI
+429 VVELSSSLHII
-440 KLTESNVDSFTTKD
+440 KLTESNVDTYTARD

-482 KNLIE
+482 KNLKE
-487 ISQLVDLPIKSF
+487 ISQSVDLPIKSF
-499 SNVSLN
+499 SKVSLN
-505 DAPEYLKASEDFL
+505 DAPEYLKTSEVFL
-518 DVYDSLSP
+518 DAFDSLSP

-537 RLVFLEVKEFF
+537 RLVFLEVEEFF
-548 PERQKTLEEA
+548 PERQKTFEEA
-558 EKDIAQ
+558 EKDISE
-564 ILKFQKVQDNLNN
+564 ILKFQKVQGNLNN
-577 LVDESVLLF
+577 LVDESILLF
-586 AQANSSEL
+586 AKSNSPEL

-636 YVYILDSID
+636 YVYTLDSID
-645 EIELENSSEED
+645 EIKLDDSSED
-656 FQQNEFAKS
+656 DQQNEFAKS

-681 NASIKLGNLL
+681 NASINLGNLL

>member
-11 LSSSGATLIVGILI
+11 LSSSGSTLIVGILI

-32 GNFLGTDNAFSNQ
+32 GNFLGTDNTFSNQ

-103 NGFYVNESFVKEIIQ
+103 NGFYVTESFVKEIIQ

-123 ARDGIFNL
+123 ARDGAFNI

-150 ILRTQYKSIQLNE
+150 ILKTQYKSIQLNE
-163 VLNASAFIPDD
+163 ALNASAFIPDD
-174 HLNKFVSSI
+174 HLNKFISSI

-189 TFKKISLAEEANKES
+189 TFKKISLADEANKES
-204 LSEEEIINYYNE
+204 LSDEELINYYNE
-216 EGSQFM
+216 EGNKFM
-222 VESKASFSIIDLNTN
+222 IESKASFSIIDLNTN
-237 FLESK
+237 FLQSK

-287 VDDNENKNFSDL
+287 VDDIKNQ
-299 AKKYSDDKSSS
+299 
-310 IKGGE
+310 
-315 LPWFGINRMTPPF
+315 
-328 EKVAFEIDSIGEFS
+328 IDS
-342 KPFETQYGWHIV
+342 
-354 KLIDKKILGS
+354 GS
-364 FEEEKSDIL
+364 
-373 NKIDLE
+373 
-379 LISFEDAVT
+379 ISFEDAVT

-394 GSKNLEGDLGYT
+394 GSKSLEGDLGYT
-406 DGTIFPIEFEEVIK
+406 DGTIFPVEFEEAIK
-420 DLSLNEVSS
+420 DLSLNEISS
-429 VVELSSSFHLI
+429 VVELNSSLHLI
-440 KLTESNVDSFTTKD
+440 KLTESNVDSFTAKD

-499 SNVSLN
+499 SNVLLN
-505 DAPEYLKASEDFL
+505 DAPEYLKTSEDFL
-518 DVYDSLSP
+518 DAYDSLSP

-537 RLVFLEVKEFF
+537 RLVFLEVEEFF

-558 EKDIAQ
+558 KKDIAE
-564 ILKFQKVQDNLNN
+564 ILKFKKVQDNLNN

-594 TSYEDLKRDTSLLPN
+594 TSYDDLKRDTSLLPN

-629 DALEGDT
+629 DAIEGDT
-636 YVYILDSID
+636 YVYTLDSID
-645 EIELENSSEED
+645 EIELEASEED
-656 FQQNEFAKS
+656 SQQNEFAES
-665 AVINI
+665 TVINI

-681 NASIKLGNLL
+681 SASIKLGNLL